1 LAQFKHYLELHFI
14 IFLWGFTAILGKLIS
29 IPAVELVFLRTLFAA
44 LALALIIKFTG
55 KTFRIGRGP
64 IIRIIGVGMMI
75 AAHWM
80 LFFASARVA
89 SVSIC
94 LAGLATSSLWTAI
107 LEPIFYHKKIK
118 PHEIGLALIIFLGLY
133 LIFQFEFDHA
143 LGILMGVGSAILG
156 AAFSIINSRL
166 TRKYSPL
173 NITCYEM
180 VGACLG
186 TALFLPIY
194 QYFFTAD
201 HALHFTL
208 SSWDWVYLLTL
219 ALICTVYP
227 FTGSVRLM
235 QRIPIFNMNLSI
247 NLEPIYGIVF
257 AYFIFGESEHMS
269 GGFYL
274 GAAIILASVFVH
286 PVLDRRYENRQL
298 QRTLPNGIGGA
309 GTG

>member
-1 LAQFKHYLELHFI
+1 MAQFKHYLELHFI

-29 IPAVELVFLRTLFAA
+29 IPAVELVLLRTLLAA
-44 LALALIIKFTG
+44 AALALIIKVTG
-55 KTFRIGRGP
+55 KSFRIGRGA
-64 IIRIIGVGMMI
+64 IIRILGVGMMI
-75 AAHWM
+75 AVHWM

-107 LEPIFYHKKIK
+107 LEPVFYHKKIK
-118 PHEIGLALIIFLGLY
+118 PHEIGLALVIFLGLY

-143 LGILMGVGSAILG
+143 LGILMGVGSAMFG

-186 TALFLPIY
+186 TALFLPFY
-194 QYFFTAD
+194 QHFLVPD
-201 HALHFTL
+201 HTL
-208 SSWDWVYLLTL
+208 NFSLGSWDWVFLLTL

-274 GAAIILASVFVH
+274 GAAIILASVFIH
-286 PVLDRRYENRQL
+286 PMLDRRYRSRHSE
-298 QRTLPNGIGGA
+298 RTLPNGIGGA
-309 GTG
+309 GNA

>member
-1 LAQFKHYLELHFI
+1 MAQFKHYLELHFI

-29 IPAVELVFLRTLFAA
+29 IPAVELVFLRTLVAA
-44 LALALIIKFTG
+44 LALALIILFSG
-55 KTFRIGRGP
+55 KSFRIGRGP
-64 IIRIIGVGMMI
+64 IIRILGVGVMI

-94 LAGLATSSLWTAI
+94 LAGMATSSLWTAI
-107 LEPIFYHKKIK
+107 LEPVFYGKKIK
-118 PHEIGLALIIFLGLY
+118 SHEISLALIIFLGLY

-143 LGILMGVGSAILG
+143 LGILMGVGSAMLG

-173 NITCYEM
+173 NITCFEM
-180 VGACLG
+180 AGACLG
-186 TALFLPIY
+186 TALFLPVY
-194 QYFFTAD
+194 QYYLTPDQTLQF
-201 HALHFTL
+201 ALT
-208 SSWDWVYLLTL
+208 SWDWVYLLTL

-247 NLEPIYGIVF
+247 NLEPIYGIVL
-257 AYFIFGESEHMS
+257 AYFIFGESENMS

-274 GAAIILASVFVH
+274 GAVIILASVFVH
-286 PVLDRRYENRQL
+286 PLLDRRYEKRQL

-309 GTG
+309 GTN

>member
-1 LAQFKHYLELHFI
+1 MASFRHYLELHFI
-14 IFLWGFTAILGKLIS
+14 VFVWGFTAILGKLIS
-29 IPAVELVFLRTLFAA
+29 VPAVELVFLRTLIAA
-44 LALALIIKFTG
+44 TALALIIKITG
-55 KTFRIGRGP
+55 QSFRIGRKP
-64 IIRIIGVGMMI
+64 IIKIIGVGMLI

-94 LAGLATSSLWTAI
+94 LAGMATSSLWTAI
-107 LEPIFYHKKIK
+107 LEPLFYQKKFK
-118 PHEIGLALIIFLGLY
+118 PHEIGLALLIFLGLY

-166 TRKYSPL
+166 TRKYSPI

-186 TALFLPIY
+186 TALFLPVY
-194 QYFFTAD
+194 QLFLSTD
-201 HALHFTL
+201 NTLHFILTGM
-208 SSWDWVYLLTL
+208 DWIYLLTL
-219 ALICTVYP
+219 ALVCTVYP

-247 NLEPIYGIVF
+247 NLEPVYGIVF

-269 GGFYL
+269 SGFYS
-274 GAAIILASVFVH
+274 GAAIILLSVFIH
-286 PVLDRRYENRQL
+286 PILDRRYENRQL
-298 QRTLPNGIGGA
+298 QSTLPNGIGGA
-309 GTG
+309 GNG